1 MADFLSGGSL
11 SLLQR
16 RHALGANRHG
26 REVVQQGRGRGGK
39 YSEETCCQERRVEGD
54 DKAVVRLD
62 AIHELRTQRT
72 EFGEVAQAATGK
84 RSSSLTAKSER
95 PWA

>member
-1 MADFLSGGSL
+1 M
-11 SLLQR
+11 
-16 RHALGANRHG
+16 
-26 REVVQQGRGRGGK
+26 QQGRGRGSQ
-39 YSEETCCQERRVEGD
+39 YPEETCGQERRVEGD
-54 DKAVVRLD
+54 DKAVIRLD

-95 PWA
+95 QWA